1 MSPSR
6 MLKLC
11 ILMACFILEAS
22 AAGNFY
28 RDVKINFGYGRA
40 KIDKSGQLLTLSL
53 DKLSGSGF
61 ESKYEYI
68 FGRFDMQIRLVPGN
82 SAGTVTTF
90 FLSSQ
95 GERHDEIDFEFLG
108 NASGQPYTLHT
119 NVYAQGNGNREQQF
133 RLWFDPTAA
142 FHTYSIVWNP
152 RRIIFLVDGSPI
164 RVFNND
170 EGAGIP
176 FPKTQPM
183 KVYCSLWNADDWATQ
198 GGRIKTDWTLAPFLA
213 SYRNFNPD
221 ACVWSA
227 STGSSCASRSPDSIN
242 TQAWQTQGLDAK
254 GRNRMRWVQSKFM
267 IYDYCKDSKRFN
279 GRFPAECRRSR
290 FL

>member
-40 KIDKSGQLLTLSL
+40 KIDKSGQLLSLSL

-90 FLSSQ
+90 FLSSH

-152 RRIIFLVDGSPI
+152 RRI
-164 RVFNND
+164 
-170 EGAGIP
+170 
-176 FPKTQPM
+176 M
-183 KVYCSLWNADDWATQ
+183 
-198 GGRIKTDWTLAPFLA
+198 
-213 SYRNFNPD
+213 
-221 ACVWSA
+221 
-227 STGSSCASRSPDSIN
+227 
-242 TQAWQTQGLDAK
+242 
-254 GRNRMRWVQSKFM
+254 
-267 IYDYCKDSKRFN
+267 
-279 GRFPAECRRSR
+279 
-290 FL
+290 